1 MDGEAGFVGMTMAE
15 KIIARAAGRETA
27 RPGEF
32 VWADVD
38 TAMMDDLLGPRVVI
52 ADQIKRLGDR
62 IWDKE
67 KVVIISDHYSP
78 AATISQAEI
87 LRFTRDWAKEYGIGR
102 YYEGLG
108 PCHQVLAEMGFDIP
122 GTLMVGTDSHTTTA
136 GAFGCF
142 GTGIGSTE
150 MLGVLVSGQIWL
162 RVPETMLFVWE
173 GALRPGVY
181 AKDLILR
188 TIKAIGQAGAT
199 YKVMEFA
206 GSAIEALAVDERMT
220 ITNMAVEAGA
230 KAGLIAPDGKV
241 AAYLAEVG
249 APPGRP
255 LYSDDDAV
263 YSERLTFDASAL
275 EPQIALPHE
284 VDRVVDVTAA
294 AGEVIHQAYLGS
306 CTNGRYA
313 DLAEA
318 ARVLKGRRV
327 HPEVR
332 LLVSAASRS
341 IYHRALQAGIIET
354 LSAAGAMVLA
364 PSCGACLGLHSGIL
378 ARGERAISSTNRN
391 FVGRMGHKEAEI
403 FLGSPASVAAAAI
416 EGRIADPRKYL

>member
-1 MDGEAGFVGMTMAE
+1 MGMTMAE
-15 KIIARAAGRETA
+15 KIIARASEKSAVK
-27 RPGEF
+27 PGDF
-32 VWADVD
+32 VWANVD

-52 ADQIKRLGDR
+52 ADHIRKLGNTVWNKD
-62 IWDKE
+62 

-78 AATISQAEI
+78 AANITQAEI
-87 LRFTRDWAKEYGIGR
+87 LQFTRNWSKEYGISK

-108 PCHQVLAEMGFDIP
+108 PCHQVLAEKGFDLP

-162 RVPETMLFVWE
+162 RVPETMRFVWH
-173 GALRPGVY
+173 GQLSPGVY

-188 TIKAIGQAGAT
+188 TIKEIGQAGAT
-199 YKVMEFA
+199 YKVMEFT
-206 GSAIEALAVDERMT
+206 GSCITALSVDERMT

-230 KAGLIAPDGKV
+230 KTGLIAPDEKV
-241 AAYLAEVG
+241 FAYLSAIG
-249 APPGRP
+249 APEGTP
-255 LYSDDDAV
+255 LYSDPDAA
-263 YSERLTFDASAL
+263 YSETYEFDASAL
-275 EPQIALPHE
+275 PPQIALPHE
-284 VDRVVDVTAA
+284 VDKVVDIMQTE
-294 AGEVIHQAYLGS
+294 GEVIHQAYLGS

-318 ARVLKGRRV
+318 AKILKGRKV
-327 HPEVR
+327 HPDVR

-341 IYHRALQAGIIET
+341 IYHKAIREGIIEA
-354 LSAAGAMVLA
+354 LSDAGAMILA

-378 ARGERAISSTNRN
+378 ARSERAISSTNRN

-416 EGRIADPRKYL
+416 EGKITDPRKFI

>member
-1 MDGEAGFVGMTMAE
+1 MGMTMAE
-15 KIIARAAGRETA
+15 KIIAKTA
-27 RPGEF
+27 SKDTVRPGDF

-52 ADQIKRLGDR
+52 ADHIKKLGNR
-62 IWDKE
+62 VWDKA

-78 AATISQAEI
+78 AANITQAEI
-87 LRFTRDWAKEYGIGR
+87 LQFTRNWSKEYGISS

-108 PCHQVLAEMGFDIP
+108 PCHQVLAEKGFDIP

-162 RVPETMLFVWE
+162 RVPETMRFVWN
-173 GALRPGVY
+173 GQLQTGVY

-188 TIKAIGQAGAT
+188 TIKETGQAGAA

-206 GSAIEALAVDERMT
+206 GSCIAALSVDDRMT

-230 KAGLIAPDGKV
+230 KTGLIAPDEKV
-241 AAYLAEVG
+241 FDYLSAIG
-249 APPGRP
+249 APKGTP
-255 LYSDDDAV
+255 LYSDMDAE
-263 YSERLTFDASAL
+263 YSETYEFDAAAL
-275 EPQIALPHE
+275 VPQIALPHE
-284 VDRVVDVTAA
+284 VDRVVDIAQA
-294 AGEVIHQAYLGS
+294 AGETVHQAYLGS

-318 ARVLKGRRV
+318 AKILKGKKV
-327 HPEVR
+327 HPAVR
-332 LLVSAASRS
+332 FLVSAASRS
-341 IYHRALQAGIIET
+341 IYHKAIREGIIET
-354 LSAAGAMVLA
+354 LSEAGAMILA

-391 FVGRMGHKEAEI
+391 FIGRMGHKEAEI

-416 EGRIADPRKYL
+416 EGKIADPRNYV

>member
-1 MDGEAGFVGMTMAE
+1 MGMTMAE
-15 KIIARAAGRETA
+15 KIIARAAGKHVVT
-27 RPGEF
+27 PGDF
-32 VWADVD
+32 VWANVD

-52 ADQIKRLGDR
+52 ADHIKKLGNV
-62 IWDKE
+62 IWDKN

-78 AATISQAEI
+78 AANITQAEI
-87 LRFTRDWAKEYGIGR
+87 LQFTRNWSREYGISQ

-108 PCHQVLAEMGFDIP
+108 PCHQVLAEKGFDIP
-122 GTLMVGTDSHTTTA
+122 GTFMVGTDSHTTTA

-142 GTGIGSTE
+142 GTGVGSTE

-162 RVPETMLFVWE
+162 RVPETMRFLWH
-173 GALRPGVY
+173 GRLSPGVY

-188 TIKAIGQAGAT
+188 TIKEIGQAGAT

-206 GSAIEALAVDERMT
+206 GSCITALSVDERMT

-230 KAGLIAPDGKV
+230 KTGLIAPDEKV
-241 AAYLAEVG
+241 FEYLSAIGAPKGTPFYSDPDAAY
-249 APPGRP
+249 
-255 LYSDDDAV
+255 
-263 YSERLTFDASAL
+263 SESYEFDASAL
-275 EPQIALPHE
+275 SPQIALPHE
-284 VDRVVDVTAA
+284 VDKVVDIDQAE
-294 AGEVIHQAYLGS
+294 GEVIHQAYLGS

-318 ARVLKGRRV
+318 AKILKGKKV
-327 HPEVR
+327 HPDVR
-332 LLVSAASRS
+332 FLVSAASRS
-341 IYHRALQAGIIET
+341 IYHKALREGILET
-354 LSAAGAMVLA
+354 LSDAGAMVLA

-403 FLGSPASVAAAAI
+403 FLGSPAAVAAAAL
-416 EGRIADPRKYL
+416 EGKITDPRNFI

>member
-1 MDGEAGFVGMTMAE
+1 MSMTMAE
-15 KIIARAAGRETA
+15 KIIARAARKNVVK
-27 RPGEF
+27 PGDF
-32 VWADVD
+32 VWANVD

-52 ADQIKRLGDR
+52 AEHIKKLGNIVWDR
-62 IWDKE
+62 K

-78 AATISQAEI
+78 AANITQAEI
-87 LRFTRDWAKEYGIGR
+87 LQFTRNWAKEYGIGK

-108 PCHQVLAEMGFDIP
+108 PCHQVLAEKGFDRP

-162 RVPETMLFVWE
+162 RVPESMRFNWTGKLQ
-173 GALRPGVY
+173 PGVY

-188 TIKAIGQAGAT
+188 TIKEIGQAGAT
-199 YKVMEFA
+199 YKVMEFT
-206 GSAIEALAVDERMT
+206 GSCIEALSVDERMT

-230 KAGLIAPDGKV
+230 KTGLIAPDEKV
-241 AAYLAEVG
+241 FSYLSEINASYDS
-249 APPGRP
+249 P

-263 YSERLTFDASAL
+263 YSDTYNFDASAL
-275 EPQIALPHE
+275 SPQIALPHE
-284 VDRVVDVTAA
+284 VDRVVDVNQAE
-294 AGEVIHQAYLGS
+294 GEVIHQAYLGS
-306 CTNGRYA
+306 CTNGRYN

-318 ARVLKGRRV
+318 AKILKGRTI

-341 IYHRALQAGIIET
+341 IYHRAIREGIIET
-354 LSAAGAMVLA
+354 LSDAGAMILA

-378 ARGERAISSTNRN
+378 ARSERAISSTNRN

-416 EGRIADPRKYL
+416 EGKITDPRKFL